1 MRCKSMKIR
10 HSIFNN
16 SKNDFK
22 KNSTD
27 GHRPSVAYRPTYST
41 TGSSAKT
48 QRGAE
53 MYAIEYEAAKYEY
66 E

>member
-10 HSIFNN
+10 YSILNF

-27 GHRPSVAYRPTYST
+27 GHRPSVAYRPTHST

-53 MYAIEYEAAKYEY
+53 LFAYEFEAALYVSE
-66 E
+66 

>member
-10 HSIFNN
+10 YSILNF
-16 SKNDFK
+16 SKNNFK

-27 GHRPSVAYRPTYST
+27 GHRPSVAYRPTHST

-53 MYAIEYEAAKYEY
+53 MYAPEYEAALYVLE
-66 E
+66 